1 MKIIDKKDWFKEEL
15 RKANIMN
22 GLKPG
27 TKFSI
32 MQFRFVVD
40 STDEDGNSF
49 IKQTGFD
56 VPSKS
61 NLKEQI
67 RDDINAEKFEIGKA
81 KSKKR
86 IVKTKEELEGEDNG

>member
-1 MKIIDKKDWFKEEL
+1 
-15 RKANIMN
+15 MN

-27 TKFSI
+27 TIFSI

-40 STDEDGNSF
+40 STDEEGTSV
-49 IKQTGFD
+49 IKLTGFD
-56 VPSKS
+56 KPVKS

-67 RDDINAEKFEIGKA
+67 RDEINTEKIVKEKQ

-86 IVKTKEELEGEDNG
+86 IVKTKEELEGDN

>member
-1 MKIIDKKDWFKEEL
+1 
-15 RKANIMN
+15 MN

-27 TKFSI
+27 TILSV
-32 MQFRFVVD
+32 MNYRFVVE

-49 IKQTGFD
+49 IKQTGA
-56 VPSKS
+56 SKPVES

-67 RDDINAEKFEIGKA
+67 RDNIDAEIAEKEKT

-86 IVKTKEELEGEDNG
+86 IVKTKKELEGDI